1 MVSSTRQVWS
11 LVAAVLLLGNI
22 TFGPRN
28 SPINSPRA
36 SPGPK
41 GADKAWGEACEPVS
55 EAPVSHVAELLGVTR
70 GELTEALCER
80 RLHVHRLASPNKVSC
95 RCGRPSCCAAPVVVV
110 DRLAPSQVIM
120 RPQAAKEAA
129 TTRDALAKGAQ
140 TYS

>member
-1 MVSSTRQVWS
+1 M
-11 LVAAVLLLGNI
+11 
-22 TFGPRN
+22 
-28 SPINSPRA
+28 
-36 SPGPK
+36 
-41 GADKAWGEACEPVS
+41 S